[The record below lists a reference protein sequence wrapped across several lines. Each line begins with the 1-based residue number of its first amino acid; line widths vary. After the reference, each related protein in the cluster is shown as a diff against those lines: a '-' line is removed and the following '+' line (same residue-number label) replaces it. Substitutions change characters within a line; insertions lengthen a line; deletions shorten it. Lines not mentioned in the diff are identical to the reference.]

1 MSEPTRV
8 LDTQQASAGTLLRR
22 PDPFVREITA
32 ADVNDAWA
40 QGMRDFQAAPIFGLA
55 FGAFYAAAGIVLVC
69 SVTVLGLSY
78 LVYPL
83 AAGFILIG
91 PFAAVGL
98 YEVSR
103 CLEAGVPLSW
113 YHVLGVVVEQRNRQ
127 LAWMAFVVL
136 FIFIVWMYQVQLLFA
151 LFIGLHSFATLK
163 DFLSVLTTTPE
174 GVAFLLLGNAI
185 GALLSLILFALTVVS
200 IPLVLDHEID
210 FVTAMI
216 TSVRAVVA
224 NPVPMLGWG
233 FTVGVLLVLASLPF
247 FVGLIVVL
255 PILGHAT
262 WHLYRK
268 VVDPIPA

>member
-1 MSEPTRV
+1 MSEPTHA
-8 LDTQQASAGTLLRR
+8 LDPASAGTLARR
-22 PDPFVREITA
+22 ADPFVREITVG
-32 ADVNDAWA
+32 DVNEAWVR
-40 QGMRDFQAAPIFGLA
+40 GMRDFQVAPIFGLA
-55 FGAFYAAAGIVLVC
+55 FGAFYAAAGIVIV
-69 SVTVLGLSY
+69 SSATVLGLGY

-83 AAGFILIG
+83 AAGFALIG

-103 CLEAGVPLSW
+103 CLEAGMPLSW
-113 YHVLGVVVEQRNRQ
+113 YHVLGVIVEQRNRQ

-151 LFIGLHSFATLK
+151 LFVGLHSFATLK
-163 DFLSVLTTTPE
+163 DTLSVLTTTPE
-174 GVAFLLLGNAI
+174 GIAFLVLGNVI
-185 GALLSLILFALTVVS
+185 GALLSVIVFALTVVS
-200 IPLVLDHEID
+200 IPLVLDHDID

-224 NPVPMLGWG
+224 NPAPMLGWG

-247 FVGLIVVL
+247 FAGLIVIL

>member
-1 MSEPTRV
+1 MSEPTHA
-8 LDTQQASAGTLLRR
+8 LDREEAPAALPR
-22 PDPFVREITA
+22 PDPFVREITIG
-32 ADVNDAWA
+32 DVNEAWA
-40 QGMRDFQAAPIFGLA
+40 RGLRDFQARPIFGLV
-55 FGAFYAAAGIVLVC
+55 FGAFYAAAGMVII
-69 SVTVLGLSY
+69 SGATTLGMSY
-78 LVYPL
+78 LAYPL
-83 AAGFILIG
+83 AAGFALIG

-103 CLEAGVPLSW
+103 CLEADLAPSW
-113 YHVLGVVVEQRNRQ
+113 YHVLRVVVEQRNRQ
-127 LAWMAFVVL
+127 LAWLAFVVL

-151 LFIGLHSFATLK
+151 LFVGLHSFATLK
-163 DFLSVLTTTPE
+163 DLLSLVTTPE
-174 GVAFLLLGNAI
+174 GIAFLLLGNAI

-224 NPVPMLGWG
+224 NPGPMLGWG
-233 FTVGVLLVLASLPF
+233 VTVGALLMLASLPF
-247 FVGLIVVL
+247 FLGLVVVL

>member
-1 MSEPTRV
+1 MSEPTRALDREDAV
-8 LDTQQASAGTLLRR
+8 LPRA
-22 PDPFVREITA
+22 DPFVREITVG
-32 ADVNDAWA
+32 DVNEAWA
-40 QGMRDFQAAPIFGLA
+40 QGLRDFQAAPFFGIV
-55 FGAFYAAAGIVLVC
+55 FGGFYAVAGLVIV
-69 SVTVLGLSY
+69 SSATQLGLSY

-83 AAGFILIG
+83 AAGFTLIG

-103 CLEAGVPLSW
+103 CLEAGMAPSW
-113 YHVLGVVVEQRNRQ
+113 HHVWGVVIEQRNRQ

-151 LFIGLHSFATLK
+151 LFIGLHSFASLK
-163 DFLSVLTTTPE
+163 DLLSVLTTTPE
-174 GVAFLLLGNAI
+174 GIAFLLLGNAI
-185 GALLSLILFALTVVS
+185 GAFLSLLLFALTVVS
-200 IPLVLDHEID
+200 IPLVLDHDID

-224 NPVPMLGWG
+224 NPAPMFGWG
-233 FTVGVLLVLASLPF
+233 FTVGVLLVLACLPLF
-247 FVGLIVVL
+247 LGLVVVL

-268 VVDPIPA
+268 VVDPVPA